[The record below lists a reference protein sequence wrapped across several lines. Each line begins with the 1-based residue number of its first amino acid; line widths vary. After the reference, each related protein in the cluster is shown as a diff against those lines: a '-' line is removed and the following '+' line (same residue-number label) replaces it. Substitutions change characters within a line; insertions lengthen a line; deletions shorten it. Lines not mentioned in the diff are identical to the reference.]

1 MHPVLL
7 SLGHFRIYSYGAL
20 IALGGVFATIFWLK
34 HWKPMG
40 LKREDDVWILVNTLI
55 ISGFLGGRILY
66 VFQYDPW
73 FGRAFFSDLFSLNRG
88 FCVMGAILSVIL
100 GIYLYARFLKLQF
113 LRTLDYVCQAAPLW
127 HFFGRLG
134 CFSAGCCYGIPTSKP
149 WGVKFTNPQSLVE
162 RDLLGIP
169 IHPTQL
175 YEAFGELGIFFIL
188 YFFFLKRLESGKIR
202 PGVLSAAYIG
212 GYGVL
217 RYILEFYR
225 GDALWMSSLPMTQ
238 VQAFCLIQI
247 VIAGIILWRTRHA
260 SHSA

>member
-20 IALGGVFATIFWLK
+20 IALGGVFASIFWLK

-40 LKREDDVWILVNTLI
+40 LKKEDDVWILVNTLI

-134 CFSAGCCYGIPTSKP
+134 CFSADKSAVKHETIAEISKKAQFAGAKRVP
-149 WGVKFTNPQSLVE
+149 FNQNKKEFSTDDGSEKNSVNQCPELF
-162 RDLLGIP
+162 LG
-169 IHPTQL
+169 H
-175 YEAFGELGIFFIL
+175 
-188 YFFFLKRLESGKIR
+188 
-202 PGVLSAAYIG
+202 
-212 GYGVL
+212 
-217 RYILEFYR
+217 
-225 GDALWMSSLPMTQ
+225 
-238 VQAFCLIQI
+238 
-247 VIAGIILWRTRHA
+247 AGHF
-260 SHSA
+260 